1 MGGGGEVKNLP
12 AHPGDVGSTL
22 VSGRSPGGGNG
33 NPLQHSCLKNPIDR
47 GAWKATVRG
56 VAKLD
61 RTERLN
67 TQNRWKKE
75 GEETDNFEFSSWVLT
90 SKVK

>member
-1 MGGGGEVKNLP
+1 MGLIHRLGG
-12 AHPGDVGSTL
+12 
-22 VSGRSPGGGNG
+22 SPERGNE